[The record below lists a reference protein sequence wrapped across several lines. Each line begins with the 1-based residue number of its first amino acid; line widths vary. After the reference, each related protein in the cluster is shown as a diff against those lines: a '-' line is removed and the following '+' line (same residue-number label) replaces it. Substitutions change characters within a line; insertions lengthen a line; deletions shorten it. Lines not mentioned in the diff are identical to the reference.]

1 MIGSTDLEESADS
14 LGSRNDEGVGQKT
27 DKIPQDVNIR
37 DDSENSPVRQD
48 TEPASREPAN
58 GEDNTVNKTPST
70 KMRRLVLDSSSDEED
85 MVISRKQ
92 QQNMDDSD
100 GEDVNPSIRKTP
112 KNRRKAVLEDSDEE
126 DSSPPTG
133 EGSTVQ
139 QSAAGG
145 ANSDSSD
152 GEDLETKR
160 IVKKSSN
167 KKKRI
172 VMEDSSDQDEGLGS
186 LASSKIKKDGQPKSG
201 KMNILADSSDDE
213 DMLGERSPKVKGHD
227 KDQSKEG
234 ADVKTSKD
242 GKKKRPVL
250 DSSSDEEVEMHLN
263 KLNSDLFDDEQ
274 NDNSDQ
280 SEERDMEREEE
291 DRSKKSAKS
300 KGRKK
305 QEKPPRP
312 KRLSKTEQ
320 HLMHSETQRMTRES
334 GLKLPY
340 LKPAPKTID
349 DFFKPRPKAGPLK
362 AVGGIASLLRK
373 PVAQQLAVRK
383 TTSQPT
389 RLAEKPLS
397 SAQAPSQANP
407 AAPPQPT
414 KADVFTHDELD
425 ELPDIVDNSADKE
438 DKDLP
443 NVSTLLTE
451 TKDSDLTAVN
461 TNLST
466 NIISESD
473 IEMQEN
479 VETTQGTSKGFTQ
492 DSGVETD
499 AAMSTQTAAP
509 LPTNM
514 SDEVSSAQP
523 VLSQATS
530 AEQSEPAAEEQKKE
544 DLKLMV
550 PPPCLSGGPDSFIDL
565 EDSGV
570 SSSDKPKKKGSMVD
584 LLDRFLK
591 HSQPSKKRAKKHQQ
605 HISIVKKETTAE
617 GKEELKQETLTVT
630 VEEGEEPAKEVAPGA
645 RLMKL
650 KETLQAKMRER
661 RAQEREKRE
670 QMYKLDNEEG
680 FGEEEEEEELTD
692 EEDTDDEEQDGE
704 ERDQGQGIL
713 DLEAEE
719 DGEEEEEDADTI
731 LTDELP
737 ATTNLKPVKL
747 CPGDSETDS
756 SNVDFKTPAKF
767 ARPPHPF
774 SAGSDKTMDLFDSTT
789 SESNLTTPGN
799 SNHSIKSK
807 QDATKGLE
815 VTPTGQSKPGQGK
828 GFFSFSAIKQK
839 KGLIRHE
846 SQGFPFDDSDQSQ
859 DGSAK
864 DSKRQADTSSVDL
877 NTSMDLGTS
886 IPSHQPEKKV
896 GLSRED
902 TAPDL
907 FAPFSRFKSGEEPD
921 SGQKSSIKLSELTL
935 PIEDSQD
942 LYRSSQSPPPGQR
955 LLSTQ
960 SFNFSLES
968 DSQQS
973 QLLDSDGFLKAADE
987 KRPPKRQLLLADDNA
1002 MDTNMDE
1009 LLDLCSGR
1017 FTGRTQNSDGS
1028 QRDRKAPD
1036 VSRGFASDGFKAR
1049 LPRTDSQDDMDE
1061 LLGLCSGTF
1070 TDSTQQPAQATQ
1082 GRKRPREESQDGSS
1096 MSLRMVSDEELEE
1109 EEEKTERK
1117 YFSDEEEEDKE
1128 ETEDVADGDDAD
1140 GEEEEEDEEEKEG
1153 NLDDGSN
1160 EELDFHRHFKG
1171 FMYKKKRKIR
1181 AAFVEQEAELSG
1193 SEAGSGDEVEG
1204 SDLDEY
1210 EHDTDPEDLPSD
1222 EEELQKQVHRLHMK
1236 SMLDEDKR
1244 KLRLYQEAYL
1254 EDGDLHS
1261 DSRRKRRFRW
1271 TNTDENSQTDLFTLN
1286 SDGEQEGGEEGEDD
1300 SQWRMARYQ
1309 REKWLRE
1316 KQESQHDSDD
1326 DHLDENSQFV
1336 KTAKKALSK
1345 MKKPAL
1351 PSSPSKENEAKKTNT
1366 AAVSP
1371 GKPPILGK
1379 PMRYRYGSF
1388 LKKDKASL
1396 ERLAS
1401 VKVVDP
1407 NGPRHSKNFIFK
1419 RVSPDK
1425 PKPAAKRPQVSR
1437 SISQVVTPSAK
1448 RPRLDRSQSED
1459 SNSIFTM
1466 LY

>member
-1 MIGSTDLEESADS
+1 MIGSTDLEESTDG
-14 LGSRNDEGVGQKT
+14 LGNKNDEEFGQKT
-27 DKIPQDVNIR
+27 EKLMPSDMNTRNVSDNE
-37 DDSENSPVRQD
+37 DSPVSQE
-48 TEPASREPAN
+48 TKPASRGPAH
-58 GEDNTVNKTPST
+58 GEDSTINKTPST

-85 MVISRKQ
+85 IVVSRKQ
-92 QQNMDDSD
+92 LQNLDDSD
-100 GEDVNPSIRKTP
+100 GEDSKLSIRKTP
-112 KNRRKAVLEDSDEE
+112 KTRRKAILEDSDEE
-126 DSSPPTG
+126 DSSPPTE
-133 EGSTVQ
+133 EGSTVE

-145 ANSDSSD
+145 DNSDSSD
-152 GEDLETKR
+152 GEDIQTNR
-160 IVKKSSN
+160 IVNKSSS

-172 VMEDSSDQDEGLGS
+172 VMDDSSDEDEGLGS
-186 LASSKIKKDGQPKSG
+186 LASSKIKKDDQPKSG
-201 KMNILADSSDDE
+201 KMNILADSDDDDDE
-213 DMLGERSPKVKGHD
+213 DMLGEISLKSLLHNKNQD
-227 KDQSKEG
+227 KQETDM
-234 ADVKTSKD
+234 KTSKD

-280 SEERDMEREEE
+280 GAEMDMEEEE
-291 DRSKKSAKS
+291 QVRSEKSAKS
-300 KGRKK
+300 KARKK
-305 QEKPPRP
+305 QEKPPKP
-312 KRLSKTEQ
+312 KRLNKAEQ

-334 GLKLPY
+334 ELNLPY
-340 LKPAPKTID
+340 LKPPPKTID

-362 AVGGIASLLRK
+362 AVGGIASLLRR

-383 TTSQPT
+383 TTAQAT
-389 RLAEKPLS
+389 RPAEKPLGS
-397 SAQAPSQANP
+397 SLAPSQAHP

-414 KADVFTHDELD
+414 RADVFTNDELD
-425 ELPDIVDNSADKE
+425 ELPDIVDTTCADKN
-438 DKDLP
+438 DKDLLT
-443 NVSTLLTE
+443 VSASPTEITDSGLT
-451 TKDSDLTAVN
+451 SVN
-461 TNLST
+461 TNLGAK
-466 NIISESD
+466 ISSEDD

-479 VETTQGTSKGFTQ
+479 AETTQGTSEGITQ
-492 DSGVETD
+492 DSGVGTD
-499 AAMSTQTAAP
+499 AATSTQTAAP
-509 LPTNM
+509 LPTHT
-514 SDEVSSAQP
+514 SETQP
-523 VLSQATS
+523 ELSQAAS
-530 AEQSEPAAEEQKKE
+530 AEQSEPAADKQEEKE
-544 DLKLMV
+544 DLKLTV

-565 EDSGV
+565 EDSAV
-570 SSSDKPKKKGSMVD
+570 SCSDRPKKKGSMVD
-584 LLDRFLK
+584 LLDRFIK
-591 HSQPSKKRAKKHQQ
+591 HSQASKKRAKKHQQ
-605 HISIVKKETTAE
+605 QISIVKKETSAE

-630 VEEGEEPAKEVAPGA
+630 VEEGEEPAKEEAPGA

-661 RAQEREKRE
+661 RAQEREKRQ
-670 QMYKLDNEEG
+670 QMYQLDNEEG
-680 FGEEEEEEELTD
+680 FGDEEEEMTD
-692 EEDTDDEEQDGE
+692 EEETDDEEQDE

-719 DGEEEEEDADTI
+719 DGEGEEEDADTI

-737 ATTNLKPVKL
+737 STTNLKPVKL

-767 ARPPHPF
+767 ARPLHPF
-774 SAGSDKTMDLFDSTT
+774 SAGSDKTMDLFDST

-807 QDATKGLE
+807 QDSTKGLE
-815 VTPTGQSKPGQGK
+815 VTPTGHSKPGQGK

-846 SQGFPFDDSDQSQ
+846 SQGFPFDDSDQSL

-864 DSKRQADTSSVDL
+864 GLKLQGDTSSVDL
-877 NTSMDLGTS
+877 NTSMDLGAS

-896 GLSRED
+896 GFGRED

-921 SGQKSSIKLSELTL
+921 SGQKSSLKLSELTL

-960 SFNFSLES
+960 SFHFSLES

-1009 LLDLCSGR
+1009 LLDLCSGK
-1017 FTGRTQNSDGS
+1017 FTGRTQNSGGS
-1028 QRDRKAPD
+1028 QRDRKELD
-1036 VSRGFASDGFKAR
+1036 GSRGFASDGFKAR

-1070 TDSTQQPAQATQ
+1070 TGSTQQPAQSTQ
-1082 GRKRPREESQDGSS
+1082 GRKRAREESQDGSS
-1096 MSLRMVSDEELEE
+1096 MSLRMVSDEEVE

-1117 YFSDEEEEDKE
+1117 YFSD
-1128 ETEDVADGDDAD
+1128 
-1140 GEEEEEDEEEKEG
+1140 GEEEEEAQEEDEDEEEKED
-1153 NLDDGSN
+1153 NLDDESN
-1160 EELDFHRHFKG
+1160 EELNFHRHFKG

-1181 AAFVEQEAELSG
+1181 GEFVEQEAELSG
-1193 SEAGSGDEVEG
+1193 SEEGSGDEAEG

-1271 TNTDENSQTDLFTLN
+1271 TNIDENSQTDLFTLN

-1351 PSSPSKENEAKKTNT
+1351 PSSPSKENQAKKTTT

-1371 GKPPILGK
+1371 GKPPILAK

-1425 PKPAAKRPQVSR
+1425 PKPATKRPQVNR
-1437 SISQVVTPSAK
+1437 SVSQVVTPSAK

>member
-1 MIGSTDLEESADS
+1 MIGSTDLEESTDG
-14 LGSRNDEGVGQKT
+14 LGSRNDGGMGQKT
-27 DKIPQDVNIR
+27 EKLMPPDANIGDGSDK
-37 DDSENSPVRQD
+37 ENSPVSQE
-48 TEPASREPAN
+48 TEAAN
-58 GEDNTVNKTPST
+58 RGENEKDNTVNKTPST

-92 QQNMDDSD
+92 LQKTDDSD
-100 GEDVNPSIRKTP
+100 GEDVNLSIRKTP
-112 KNRRKAVLEDSDEE
+112 KTRRKAILEDSDEE
-126 DSSPPTG
+126 DCSRPTG
-133 EGSTVQ
+133 EGSTDQ
-139 QSAAGG
+139 HPAAGG
-145 ANSDSSD
+145 GNSDSSD
-152 GEDLETKR
+152 GEDLETNR
-160 IVKKSSN
+160 RVKKSSG

-172 VMEDSSDQDEGLGS
+172 VMEDSSDEDEGLGS
-186 LASSKIKKDGQPKSG
+186 LPSSKIKENDKPTSG
-201 KMNILADSSDDE
+201 KMNILADSDDDE
-213 DMLGERSPKVKGHD
+213 DMLEERSPKVKEQKVQNKD
-227 KDQSKEG
+227 KAEE
-234 ADVKTSKD
+234 KTSKD

-250 DSSSDEEVEMHLN
+250 DSSSDEEAEIHLN

-274 NDNSDQ
+274 NDDSDR
-280 SEERDMEREEE
+280 SEGRDMEREEE
-291 DRSKKSAKS
+291 EEDRPKKTAKS

-312 KRLSKTEQ
+312 KRLSKAEQ

-334 GLKLPY
+334 ELNLPY
-340 LKPAPKTID
+340 LKPPPKTID
-349 DFFKPRPKAGPLK
+349 DFFKPRPKPGPLK
-362 AVGGIASLLRK
+362 AAGGIASFLRR
-373 PVAQQLAVRK
+373 PAAQQLAVRK
-383 TTSQPT
+383 TTLQPT
-389 RLAEKPLS
+389 RLAEKPPS
-397 SAQAPSQANP
+397 SSQVPSNANP
-407 AAPPQPT
+407 AAPPQDT

-425 ELPDIVDNSADKE
+425 ELPDIVGTSADKE

-443 NVSTLLTE
+443 QVSASLTE
-451 TKDSDLTAVN
+451 IGDSGLMAVN
-461 TNLST
+461 TN
-466 NIISESD
+466 ISEND
-473 IEMQEN
+473 VEMQEN
-479 VETTQGTSKGFTQ
+479 AETTQGTPEGVTQ

-499 AAMSTQTAAP
+499 AAMSTQTVAP
-509 LPTNM
+509 LPTDI
-514 SDEVSSAQP
+514 SDEVTSPQP
-523 VLSQATS
+523 DMPQTTS
-530 AEQSEPAAEEQKKE
+530 AEQSEPAVEEQEKG
-544 DLKLMV
+544 DVKLMV
-550 PPPCLSGGPDSFIDL
+550 PPPCLSGGPDFFIDL

-570 SSSDKPKKKGSMVD
+570 SSSDKPKKKGGMVD
-584 LLDRFLK
+584 LLDRFMK
-591 HSQPSKKRAKKHQQ
+591 HSQASKKRAKKHQQ
-605 HISIVKKETTAE
+605 HISIVKKEMTAE

-630 VEEGEEPAKEVAPGA
+630 VEEGEEPVKEVTPGA
-645 RLMKL
+645 RLSRL
-650 KETLQAKMRER
+650 KEKLQAKMRER
-661 RAQEREKRE
+661 RAQEREKRQ
-670 QMYKLDNEEG
+670 QMYQLDNEEG

-692 EEDTDDEEQDGE
+692 EEDTDDEEQDEDGE
-704 ERDQGQGIL
+704 MDRGQGIL

-719 DGEEEEEDADTI
+719 DVDEEEEDADTI

-747 CPGDSETDS
+747 CPADSETDS

-774 SAGSDKTMDLFDSTT
+774 SAGSDKTMDLFDST

-807 QDATKGLE
+807 PDGTKGLE
-815 VTPTGQSKPGQGK
+815 VTPTGQSKQGR

-846 SQGFPFDDSDQSQ
+846 SQGFPFDDSDLSQ
-859 DGSAK
+859 DGIIK
-864 DSKRQADTSSVDL
+864 DSKGQADISSVDL
-877 NTSMDLGTS
+877 NTSMDLGAS
-886 IPSHQPEKKV
+886 IPSHQPEEKI

-921 SGQKSSIKLSELTL
+921 SGQK
-935 PIEDSQD
+935 D

-960 SFNFSLES
+960 SFHFSLES

-973 QLLDSDGFLKAADE
+973 QLLDSDGFLKAVDE
-987 KRPPKRQLLLADDNA
+987 KRPPKRQLLLSDDNA
-1002 MDTNMDE
+1002 MDTNMEE
-1009 LLDLCSGR
+1009 LLDLCSGK
-1017 FTGRTQNSDGS
+1017 FTGRTQSSGGS
-1028 QRDRKAPD
+1028 QRDRKELNG
-1036 VSRGFASDGFKAR
+1036 SRGFASDGFKAR

-1070 TDSTQQPAQATQ
+1070 TDSTQQPAQASQ
-1082 GRKRPREESQDGSS
+1082 SRKRAREESQDGSS
-1096 MSLRMVSDEELEE
+1096 MSLRMVSDDELEE
-1109 EEEKTERK
+1109 EEEEKMGRE
-1117 YFSDEEEEDKE
+1117 YFSDGEEAEDE
-1128 ETEDVADGDDAD
+1128 ADGNEAD
-1140 GEEEEEDEEEKEG
+1140 GEEADGEEEEDEEEEEEYKKEED
-1153 NLDDGSN
+1153 LDDESN
-1160 EELDFHRHFKG
+1160 EELNFHKHFKG
-1171 FMYKKKRKIR
+1171 FTYKKKRKIR
-1181 AAFVEQEAELSG
+1181 GEFVEKEAELSG
-1193 SEAGSGDEVEG
+1193 SEVGSGDEAEG

-1271 TNTDENSQTDLFTLN
+1271 TNIDENSQTDLFTLN

-1300 SQWRMARYQ
+1300 SQWRMARFQ

-1316 KQESQHDSDD
+1316 KQESQHDSDE

-1345 MKKPAL
+1345 MKKPTL
-1351 PSSPSKENEAKKTNT
+1351 PSSPSKENQTKKTNT
-1366 AAVSP
+1366 NAVSP
-1371 GKPPILGK
+1371 GKPSILAK

-1401 VKVVDP
+1401 AKVVDP

-1425 PKPAAKRPQVSR
+1425 PKPTTKRPQVNR
-1437 SISQVVTPSAK
+1437 SMSQVVTPSAK